1 MSQSLN
7 TKVKTATKWS
17 TITEIMAKLVSPLT
31 TMLLARLLTPEAFGI
46 VATITMVISFAD
58 IFADAGFNKYII
70 QHEFSSDEERVQC
83 TNVAFWSNLSVSILL
98 WVIIFVFSTPLAK
111 MVGCPGYELGLIVA
125 CAAIPTYAFS
135 SIQASLYKRN
145 FDFKTLFVSRI
156 ISVLV
161 PLLITAPLA
170 FFLRNYWALVLGNL
184 ARSIILA
191 VYLTIKSPWKPAF
204 YYNWTQLK
212 SMLSFSIWTLLESI
226 SIWLTHYADV
236 FIVGTLLNQYYLG
249 IYRTSMATVGGIT
262 GMVTAATTPVLFSTL
277 SRLQND
283 RDGFYQMFFTFQKMV
298 SILVVPIGVGI
309 FVFGDVVTKIMLGDQ
324 WNDAIGFIGL
334 WGLMATITILFSH
347 YASEVYRSMGKP
359 KLSFI
364 AQWLHI
370 IVLVPVVYVFANKG
384 YDQLYVARSLVRL
397 ESVLVDCLMLYFI
410 FGISTWRMTKN
421 VFPAFLASAIMMV
434 AGFGLRLITH
444 DFWWNILFIV
454 ICTGLYFL
462 VLSRFK
468 VERNMILRLK
478 EYALVKFFRKSAN
491 LS

>member
-1 MSQSLN
+1 MSQALN
-7 TKVKTATKWS
+7 DKVKTATKWS
-17 TITEIMAKLVSPLT
+17 TISEIMAKLVSPLT
-31 TMLLARLLTPEAFGI
+31 TMILARLLTPEAFGI

-70 QHEFSSDEERVQC
+70 QHEFDSENEREQC
-83 TNVAFWSNLSVSILL
+83 SNVAFWSNLCISLLL
-98 WVIIFVFSTPLAK
+98 WGVISLFSTPLAK
-111 MVGCPGYELGLIVA
+111 MVGCPGYESGLIVA
-125 CAAIPTYAFS
+125 SASILTLAFS
-135 SIQASLYKRN
+135 SIQSSLYKRN
-145 FDFKTLFVSRI
+145 FDFKTLFVSRL

-191 VYLTIKSPWKPAF
+191 IYLTVKSPWKPRF
-204 YYNWTQLK
+204 YFNWIQLR

-249 IYRTSMATVGGIT
+249 VYRTSMATVGGIT
-262 GMVTAATTPVLFSTL
+262 GMITAATTPVLFSSL

-283 RDGFYQMFFTFQKMV
+283 RVGFEQMFFTFQKMV

-309 FVFGDVVTKIMLGDQ
+309 FIFSDVITKIMLGDQ
-324 WNDAIGFIGL
+324 WGDTIGFIGL

-347 YASEVYRSMGKP
+347 YASEVYRSMGRP

-370 IVLVPVVYVFANKG
+370 IVLVPVVYLFALKG
-384 YDQLYVARSLVRL
+384 YDQLYVARSFVRL

-410 FGISTWRMTKN
+410 FGISTWKMTKN
-421 VFPAFLASAIMMV
+421 VFPAFFASTIMMV
-434 AGFGLRLITH
+434 AGFGLRIITH
-444 DFWWNILFIV
+444 DFWWNILFV
-454 ICTGLYFL
+454 VVCASLYFL

-468 VERNMILRLK
+468 TERYLMRRIK
-478 EYALVKFFRKSAN
+478 EYVMVRFLHKSN
-491 LS
+491 N